1 MDVTACPN
9 CGGKVQ
15 SVSIGWK
22 CKKCNG
28 FIDMQGNF
36 HKHVEEPFLPPVTNA
51 DHIRAMSNKELASL
65 LCREGW
71 RMDETQECLEWLEK
85 PADKTADFKK
95 EFNCFEELKSSL
107 EEAVNIKK
115 LLDTLKQAKKCI
127 EILEHQRD
135 AAVKYIEERMVQ
147 DVIEGNEPCEVCAKA
162 STTPC
167 DGCDPKWCGREK

>member
-115 LLDTLKQAKKCI
+115 LLDTLKQAEKCI